1 VLILRR
7 LPKRAWNQ
15 TVAIMY
21 GVQPGSLIS
30 NSMGLALP
38 HVVWNHVDLPRQSGN
53 AAWSM
58 RARIELFRETGGGR
72 TNDDDHQSLFSED
85 SRSRGE
91 RDGLSVQ
98 PDGSGYDTE
107 ATEI

>member
-1 VLILRR
+1 
-7 LPKRAWNQ
+7 
-15 TVAIMY
+15 
-21 GVQPGSLIS
+21 
-30 NSMGLALP
+30 
-38 HVVWNHVDLPRQSGN
+38 
-53 AAWSM
+53 M

-72 TNDDDHQSLFSED
+72 TNDDDHKSRSSED

-91 RDGLSVQ
+91 RDGSSVQ